1 MSPPQYPAIALSG
14 GRSGATALTG
24 STKRARPVSEEWSS
38 IMSKTQTN
46 EQTTS
51 SPRFYKDEVSK
62 LREQLSN
69 LVKEVRCTIAHPAR
83 PEGLREALSQSQML
97 LR

>member
-1 MSPPQYPAIALSG
+1 M
-14 GRSGATALTG
+14 
-24 STKRARPVSEEWSS
+24 
-38 IMSKTQTN
+38 QTN
-46 EQTTS
+46 SENQNGTRKHS
-51 SPRFYKDEVSK
+51 SDEASQ

-83 PEGLREALSQSQML
+83 PEGLREALTQSQDL

>member
-1 MSPPQYPAIALSG
+1 MQ
-14 GRSGATALTG
+14 TN
-24 STKRARPVSEEWSS
+24 
-38 IMSKTQTN
+38 TQTTDRTSKQGN
-46 EQTTS
+46 EEAEQ
-51 SPRFYKDEVSK
+51 

-83 PEGLREALSQSQML
+83 PEGLREALTQSQDL

>member
-1 MSPPQYPAIALSG
+1 M
-14 GRSGATALTG
+14 
-24 STKRARPVSEEWSS
+24 
-38 IMSKTQTN
+38 QTN
-46 EQTTS
+46 SENLNRKT
-51 SPRFYKDEVSK
+51 KHGADEASQ

-83 PEGLREALSQSQML
+83 PEGLREALTQSQDL

>member
-1 MSPPQYPAIALSG
+1 MQ
-14 GRSGATALTG
+14 THTEN
-24 STKRARPVSEEWSS
+24 TKHSHKQS
-38 IMSKTQTN
+38 N
-46 EQTTS
+46 
-51 SPRFYKDEVSK
+51 DEASQ

-83 PEGLREALSQSQML
+83 PEGLREALTQSQDL